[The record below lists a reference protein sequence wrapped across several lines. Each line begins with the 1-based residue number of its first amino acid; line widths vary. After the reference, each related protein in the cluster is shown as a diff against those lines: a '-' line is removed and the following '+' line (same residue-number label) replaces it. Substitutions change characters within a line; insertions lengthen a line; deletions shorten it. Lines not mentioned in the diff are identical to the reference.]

1 MSEHNATNNL
11 TEIAFILDR
20 SGSMLSIAEA
30 AVTSFNELLER
41 QKKEH
46 EQTPVRMSLA
56 LFNTEYQV
64 LFSSVMA
71 PELPRLDMATYA
83 PDGGTALLDAIGRTI
98 DDLGTRLASMN
109 EVDRPGKVIVAIMTD
124 GEENS
129 SRIFNWEQISDKI
142 KHQQEVYKWE
152 FLFLGANQDAIAT
165 AARIDIRKSKSSV
178 FFSTER
184 SARKSMS
191 ALGECFFETKQ
202 RVAEPTPLSD
212 LVDQADEKN
221 SGKLEW

>member
-1 MSEHNATNNL
+1 MTNNSNNL

-20 SGSMLSIAEA
+20 SGSMQSIAEA

-46 EQTPVRMSLA
+46 EQTPVRMSLV

-64 LFSSVMA
+64 PFASVIA

-83 PDGGTALLDAIGRTI
+83 PDGGTALLDSIGRTI
-98 DDLGTRLASMN
+98 DDLGTRLVAMN
-109 EVDRPGKVIVAIMTD
+109 EADRPRKVIVAIMTD

-129 SRIFNWEQISDKI
+129 SRIFSWDQISDKI
-142 KHQQEVYKWE
+142 RHQRDVYKWE

-165 AARIDIRKSKSSV
+165 ASKMSIDRNDTSNFFQTDSGIRKSMEGV
-178 FFSTER
+178 RFSFKER
-184 SARKSMS
+184 KLCAV
-191 ALGECFFETKQ
+191 T
-202 RVAEPTPLSD
+202 TPLSD
-212 LVDQADEKN
+212 LVNQADDKN
-221 SGKLEW
+221 S